1 MVVIANTKIMQ
12 NMLIWDINKTY
23 DSNGT
28 AVTLYKMLQD
38 FQVKKPSGYRKEEVE
53 EILAT
58 YQEKASTEET
68 AAEKPNIIVIM
79 NESFADMIQAYE
91 L

>member
-1 MVVIANTKIMQ
+1 MVIIANTKIMQ

-38 FQVKKPSGYRKEEVE
+38 FQGKEFTVSAVPYEQIITWGEMKKLG
-53 EILAT
+53 
-58 YQEKASTEET
+58 
-68 AAEKPNIIVIM
+68 IV
-79 NESFADMIQAYE
+79 
-91 L
+91 

>member
-1 MVVIANTKIMQ
+1 MQ

-58 YQEKASTEET
+58 Y
-68 AAEKPNIIVIM
+68 
-79 NESFADMIQAYE
+79 
-91 L
+91 

>member
-58 YQEKASTEET
+58 KR
-68 AAEKPNIIVIM
+68 
-79 NESFADMIQAYE
+79 QAQKKQQPKSQI
-91 L
+91 LSSL